1 MKAVILAGGKGTR
14 LAPFTTILPKP
25 LMPIGDYPI
34 LEVVIRQLKRAGFNR
49 ITMAVG
55 HLGELIEAFFRN
67 GEKWGIGIDYSRE
80 DKPLGTAGPLGIM
93 DGLKGDFLV
102 MNGDILTDLDF
113 KVFMDYHRKNGA
125 VATIGVFDK
134 KVKID
139 LGVVKMGE
147 EYTISDYVEKPELAY
162 QVSDMPPR
170 MEAVMLISDGGH
182 SPSTLS
188 KDDVLQLKAGSQAT
202 VFGYLTG
209 NVDPDMVDGLLDF
222 ELKDHEGSEEALQDY
237 LKGVKAFVG
246 EQQVFTVRSS
256 S

>member
-1 MKAVILAGGKGTR
+1 MRAVILAGGKGTR

-34 LEVVIRQLKRAGFNR
+34 LEVVIRQLRRAGFDR

-67 GEKWGIGIDYSRE
+67 GDKWGIRIDYSRE
-80 DKPLGTAGPLGIM
+80 DKPMGTAGPLGLM
-93 DGLKGDFLV
+93 DGLEGDFLV

-113 KVFMDYHRKNGA
+113 KVFMDYHRENGA

-134 KVKID
+134 RVRID

-162 QVSDMPPR
+162 QVSMGVNAFN
-170 MEAVMLISDGGH
+170 EKV
-182 SPSTLS
+182 
-188 KDDVLQLKAGSQAT
+188 
-202 VFGYLTG
+202 
-209 NVDPDMVDGLLDF
+209 LDF
-222 ELKDHEGSEEALQDY
+222 IPRDHYLDIPSLIKTLAKKGFVIKGYPFTGYWLDIGRKEDY
-237 LKGVKAFVG
+237 EVAIEQFERMKGVFLG
-246 EQQVFTVRSS
+246 EES
-256 S
+256 